1 MKGFLYEENV
11 KFPARKPAAH
21 IAATSN
27 WADSRF
33 RLLFCADVFQR
44 AAAGSGWVGVSAGA
58 WHSPTCSVWLRNP
71 GGRFTYST

>member
-1 MKGFLYEENV
+1 MKRFLYEENM

-27 WADSRF
+27 WSDSRF

-44 AAAGSGWVGVSAGA
+44 ARRPVAAG
-58 WHSPTCSVWLRNP
+58 P
-71 GGRFTYST
+71 G